1 MSIIRAG
8 HGTGDGQEEE
18 VVFQGGREL
27 KSTWIYKGIS
37 GRRVDVAANPSIEV
51 SCPDDLGDVAMLE
64 ARQIDPV
71 QNFGKT
77 LGIIVRGIA
86 GVKGGDVHIDNKY
99 LHTMIVT

>member
-1 MSIIRAG
+1 MSIIRAR
-8 HGTGDGQEEE
+8 HGTGDGQEEG

-51 SCPDDLGDVAMLE
+51 SCPDDLGDAAILE

-77 LGIIVRGIA
+77 LGVIVRGIE
-86 GVKGGDVHIDNKY
+86 GNKKGDVHIDNKY